1 MGWSRRLD
9 RTINPGGSH
18 DRSVSREVLLLKETP
33 SLGDAVQ
40 ELLEAIGDH
49 VESAGSAE
57 EAVSG
62 VQIPSR
68 FDLVVSACN
77 RRPSSLLRLL
87 GKAPPSKVRLLPV
100 VVVGDPLGETHVPA
114 LWPIHKVPLPLV
126 PENFVSLLSRV
137 APGRV
142 REAATAGPCIL
153 PSKGAHSPVR
163 PMG

>member
-1 MGWSRRLD
+1 M
-9 RTINPGGSH
+9 P
-18 DRSVSREVLLLKETP
+18 REVLLLKETP

-49 VESAGSAE
+49 VESARSAE

-87 GKAPPSKVRLLPV
+87 GKAVPSKTRLLPV
-100 VVVGDPLGETHVPA
+100 VVVGDPLGETHIPA
-114 LWPIHKVPLPLV
+114 LWPIHTVPLPLV
-126 PENFVSLLSRV
+126 PENFVSLLTRV

-142 REAATAGPCIL
+142 RECSLSGPGVL
-153 PSKGAHSPVR
+153 SSRRAHSPAR